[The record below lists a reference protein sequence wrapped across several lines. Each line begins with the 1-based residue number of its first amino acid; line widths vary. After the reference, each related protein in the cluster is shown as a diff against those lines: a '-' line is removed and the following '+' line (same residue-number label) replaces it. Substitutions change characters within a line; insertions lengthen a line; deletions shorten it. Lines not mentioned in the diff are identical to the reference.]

1 MLPTYAPYPFPLA
14 AGRGDQVLDASGNV
28 YLDFYGG
35 HCVAGTGHCHPVV
48 AGAIAAQARQLLFY
62 SAAARLPVRDE
73 AAEALVGFGPEGLAS
88 VFFCNSGAE
97 ANESALKVAVQL
109 TGRHKFVAFKGSFHG
124 RTLLAL
130 SVTDAPE
137 LKKSLGPLVAP
148 VEFLTFADPAALEAV
163 DLSDIAAVIVEPM
176 QSMAGVTTAPAAWF
190 EALREKC
197 RRAGTLLIF
206 DEVQTGMGRLG
217 TPFAA
222 QLYRVTPDM
231 LTLAKSIASGVPM
244 GALLLSPAVAAA
256 LKLGDLGSTFGGG
269 PLASAALVATLKVIR
284 EERLMENAAA
294 QEQRIRTALAGSFI
308 TEVRGGGLL
317 LGLKAGKH
325 AATLKKYLQ
334 EQRILVG
341 GSSDPEVLRLMPPL
355 NVSHQAVDALLGA
368 IATYGA
374 TRL

>member
-1 MLPTYAPYPFPLA
+1 MLPTYTPYPFLVA

-148 VEFLTFADPAALEAV
+148 VEFLPFADPAALEAA

-197 RRAGTLLIF
+197 SRAGTLLIF

-244 GALLLSPAVAAA
+244 GALLMSPAVAGA
-256 LKLGDLGSTFGGG
+256 LKSGDLGSTFGGG
-269 PLASAALVATLKVIR
+269 PLASAALIATLKVIR
-284 EERLMENAAA
+284 EERLMENAVA
-294 QEQRIRTALAGSFI
+294 QEQRIRAALADSFI

-355 NVSHQAVDALLGA
+355 NVSDQAVEALLGA

-374 TRL
+374 THL